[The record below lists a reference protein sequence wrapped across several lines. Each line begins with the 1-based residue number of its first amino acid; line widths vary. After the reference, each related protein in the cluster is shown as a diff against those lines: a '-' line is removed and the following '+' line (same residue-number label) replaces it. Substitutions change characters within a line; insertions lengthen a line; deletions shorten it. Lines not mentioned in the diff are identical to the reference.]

1 MKTKE
6 IVPVQNQFTSSYF
19 EITASPKKYTTQMK
33 IKSILKELEHIFSWR
48 KIYY

>member
-19 EITASPKKYTTQMK
+19 EITASPKIHNPDENK
-33 IKSILKELEHIFSWR
+33 INPKRARTYLLME
-48 KIYY
+48 